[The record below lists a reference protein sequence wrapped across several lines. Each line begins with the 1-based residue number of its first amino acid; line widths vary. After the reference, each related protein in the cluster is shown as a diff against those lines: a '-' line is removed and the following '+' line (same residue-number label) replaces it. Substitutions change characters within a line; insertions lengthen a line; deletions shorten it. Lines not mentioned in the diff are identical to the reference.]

1 MEGTLVQEPGPPVRQ
16 GTGDRV
22 VRIAMIGAG
31 GMSNRVH
38 YPSLASFADV
48 EIVAICDLD
57 RERLDT
63 AADRYGV
70 TSRYTDYR
78 EMIEAVQPDAVYAIG
93 PPQYMYD
100 IWTWCLNRGVNL
112 FIEKPLGVTL
122 HQAKALAYL
131 AERNGCITQVG
142 FQRRSSPL
150 GTQLRNACLERG
162 PIVHA
167 VCRFYKNDITPFL
180 GALDQE
186 TGGIDPGR
194 GKLQACTIGRH
205 MYG

>member
-1 MEGTLVQEPGPPVRQ
+1 MEGTPVQDPGQPVRQ

-48 EIVAICDLD
+48 EIAAICDLD
-57 RERLDT
+57 RERLGT

-70 TSRYTDYR
+70 TGRYTDYR
-78 EMIEAVQPDAVYAIG
+78 DMIEAVQPDAVYAIG

-100 IWTWCLNRGVNL
+100 VWTWCLNRGVNL

-150 GTQLRNACLERG
+150 GTQLRNACL
-162 PIVHA
+162 
-167 VCRFYKNDITPFL
+167 L
-180 GALDQE
+180 QE
-186 TGGIDPGR
+186 
-194 GKLQACTIGRH
+194 
-205 MYG
+205 